1 MKKLIYTLA
10 IIFMTSGLWGQEC
23 SFGTISI
30 NSGGGANIS
39 TGQLYGYTACDDF
52 DVPVGT
58 IFAVNK
64 VKFSIVSD
72 YNSLQYAHIKIRQA
86 TAGMPGDVLYTFDS
100 LVPSI
105 QELVTVFDTT
115 WSSFNITVD
124 LPTSVTLLKGKYFVQ
139 IQVTPE
145 PEGGD
150 HYGIALDLA
159 TTGYGTFSFY
169 SDNNGDT
176 WSSSSLGDFAI
187 SVSGICTDDGTV
199 PPNYGD
205 VCTQGD
211 TSVNHNSGGYSCSPI
226 MDDRIA
232 DDFIVPANYTFHL
245 TQFIANLT
253 TTGGGISSATIN
265 IRSSVNDAPGDIL
278 YSIENL
284 GVTTQKFI
292 DWYGWSQVLVK
303 ATFNF
308 DTPFVLTGGKYFIE
322 IIGTPMLAND
332 LLWEATHAGSLG
344 GYSYHSAD
352 KGTTWV
358 INEGSNQVFTI
369 NGFCSFNTNIKVEHS
384 NKVNYYPNPV
394 VDYLVISADKAIKN
408 ILVYNLMSQQINTPE
423 MNVSKGMINMS
434 SLPGGVYLIRTVME
448 DDQIETFKINK
459 K

>member
-10 IIFMTSGLWGQEC
+10 IIFMTSGLWGQDC

-52 DVPVGT
+52 DVPSGT
-58 IFAVNK
+58 ILTLNK

-72 YNSLQYAHIKIRQA
+72 YNSLQYAHIKIRKA
-86 TAGMPGDVLYTFDS
+86 TAGMPGDVLYTFNN
-100 LVPSI
+100 LVPTI

-145 PEGGD
+145 AEGGE

-169 SDNNGDT
+169 SDNNGET

-187 SVSGICTDDGTV
+187 SESGICTDDGTIL
-199 PPNYGD
+199 PNYGD
-205 VCTQGD
+205 VCAQGD
-211 TSVNHNSGGYSCSPI
+211 TSVTHTAGGYSCSPI
-226 MDDRIA
+226 IDDRVA
-232 DDFIVPANYTFHL
+232 DDFIVLAGTTFHL
-245 TQFIANLT
+245 TQFEANLI
-253 TTGGGISSATIN
+253 TTGGGVSTATFN
-265 IRSSVNDAPGDIL
+265 IRSSVNDAPGEIL
-278 YSIENL
+278 YTIENL

-308 DTPFVLTGGKYFIE
+308 DTPFVLTQGKYFIE
-322 IIGTPMLAND
+322 MIGNPMLADD
-332 LLWEATHAGSLG
+332 LLWEATQDGTLG
-344 GYSYHSAD
+344 GYSYYSSN
-352 KGTTWV
+352 KGNSWSV
-358 INEGSNQVFTI
+358 NEGSNQVFTV
-369 NGFCSFNTNIKVEHS
+369 NGFCSVNTNIKVEHS
-384 NKVNYYPNPV
+384 SNVNYYPNPV
-394 VDYLVISADKAIKN
+394 NDFLLISSDKKIKN
-408 ILVYNLMSQQINTPE
+408 ISVYNLLGQQINTLDI
-423 MNVSKGMINMS
+423 NISNGMINMS
-434 SLPGGVYLIRTVME
+434 SLSSGIYIIRTQLEGEQV
-448 DDQIETFKINK
+448 ETIKINK